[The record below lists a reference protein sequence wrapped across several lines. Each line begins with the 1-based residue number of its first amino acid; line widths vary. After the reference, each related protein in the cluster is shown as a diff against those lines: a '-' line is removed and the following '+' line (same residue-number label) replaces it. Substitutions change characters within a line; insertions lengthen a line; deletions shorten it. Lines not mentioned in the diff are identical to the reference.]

1 MKLQKTIGV
10 PLKPARRQEVSA
22 RRQEVSAQTR
32 FLDFP
37 WGSNVGWSLR
47 EMGVRVTGI
56 DYLDGHY
63 VGGTP
68 ASTTHLLYFIL
79 RGKVT
84 CNYGTGEG
92 ELSEGHWAICPAQGP
107 HWIRHQHGQT
117 EALWVHLLDTPQW
130 RFFREQ
136 GPGIFKIHNPDRLRE
151 SLVQAIQEASNGEHG
166 AFDCAQSFATIF
178 RIGLTRE
185 IDRAFHRQQ
194 SPLRSR
200 LTELWAKVNDRLD
213 EEWTVERL
221 AAELHVSSS
230 ALYLNVAEQH
240 RVKPMQMV
248 TQLRIERAKDL
259 LLHSDLKLESV
270 AQAIGYQTP
279 FSFSD
284 AFQRETGVRPG
295 QFRKARLNS

>member
-1 MKLQKTIGV
+1 M
-10 PLKPARRQEVSA
+10 PLKPA

-63 VGGTP
+63 LAGTP
-68 ASTTHLLYFIL
+68 ASTSHLLYFIL
-79 RGKVT
+79 RGNVT
-84 CNYGTGEG
+84 CDYGIGEV
-92 ELSEGHWAICPAQGP
+92 ELSAGNWALCPAQGP

-130 RFFREQ
+130 RFFREH
-136 GPGIFKIHNPDRLRE
+136 GPGIFPIQKADRLRE
-151 SLVQAIQEASNGEHG
+151 SLVQAIQEASNEEYG
-166 AFDCAQSFATIF
+166 AFDSAQSFATIF

-185 IDRAFHRQQ
+185 IDRAFQRRQ

-200 LTELWAKVNDRLD
+200 LTELWAKVNARLD

-221 AAELHVSSS
+221 AAEVHVSPSS
-230 ALYLNVAEQH
+230 LYLNVAEQH

-259 LLHSDLKLESV
+259 LLHTDQKLEAI
-270 AQAIGYQTP
+270 AQSIGYQTP

-284 AFQRETGVRPG
+284 AFRRETGVRPG
-295 QFRKARLNS
+295 EFRRISLKR